1 MAPHAVT
8 QHGTEPHGTAR
19 RGTAIAQHGAARAR
33 ARARH
38 STGTGTGEA
47 RQVLFDDQHGVV
59 HYQMPFDVTLS
70 TSFDLHHFPLD
81 RQVLS
86 IY

>member
-1 MAPHAVT
+1 MPR
-8 QHGTEPHGTAR
+8 HGTPRHATPPAWYDAPR
-19 RGTAIAQHGAARAR
+19 RG
-33 ARARH
+33 
-38 STGTGTGEA
+38 TGTGTGTA

-81 RQVLS
+81 RQILS
-86 IY
+86 LNLRPSSNLLF